1 MANKQD
7 SSYEEYNVQLTELLE
22 LLNLEDR
29 RDLSKVLK
37 GIYATNALNV
47 TDASIIKKVIISVIE
62 DSNRDTG
69 DFNEKSMDSIRVLT
83 QNIRQEKEIRSN
95 LSNEF
100 LAELRN
106 SDVQYNDNL
115 QIVGVNSDLVSKI
128 KMEEKTAGIRMS
140 RDKENAEDYDATINA
155 RSKAALEGM
164 QRTGTK
170 DVGYP
175 KSRTDHP
182 DKAIEAFRE
191 AEREKAG
198 KNQPATKQQKGFFSK
213 VADFLRG
220 IWNGIIKAIKAM
232 INAIKGLFTGSGKGA
247 LGGGNASSVSSNAL
261 SDEAV
266 NPALSGPAD
275 KVKAESSSSKT
286 PGQGGA

>member
-1 MANKQD
+1 
-7 SSYEEYNVQLTELLE
+7 
-22 LLNLEDR
+22 
-29 RDLSKVLK
+29 
-37 GIYATNALNV
+37 LNV

-83 QNIRQEKEIRSN
+83 QNIRQVKERQDN

-115 QIVGVNSDLVSKI
+115 QIVGVNLDLVSKT
-128 KMEEKTAGIRMS
+128 KKEEKTAGIRMS

-155 RSKAALEGM
+155 RSKSKAALEGM

-175 KSRTDHP
+175 KSRTDRP

-191 AEREKAG
+191 TEREKAA